1 MAKAFAK
8 TAPEFITA
16 RVNARLTPEK
26 MAAMYDAKT
35 PVYVAKF
42 IHAGMCGY
50 AEQKDI
56 TYLSND
62 VLYRMAQSFVGRPV
76 VLGHDLNITDENI
89 QEKMRGVVTECWT
102 DNGDDWYVKFAIT
115 DQKLAKKID
124 EDGFNFVSCAYI
136 ITAFGE
142 PEIHDGIECTTVVN
156 DAFYHHLAI
165 TNSPRYDNAQVYR
178 VNENTDGQGLYKIG
192 FSDIV
197 KLNETTDTALK
208 LNAVKEVEVE
218 DEVLFETAAGHLT
231 LTGMVEKINELTS
244 AATHRANTLAA
255 MENELKE
262 LNERITE
269 LNA

>member
-1 MAKAFAK
+1 MAKAFSK
-8 TAPEFITA
+8 TVPEYIAA

-56 TYLSND
+56 TYLSAD
-62 VLYRMAQSFVGRPV
+62 ALYRMAQSFVGRPV

-102 DNGDDWYVKFAIT
+102 DNGDDWWVKFAIT
-115 DQKLAKKID
+115 DKKLAKKID

-165 TNSPRYDNAQVYR
+165 TNSPRYDGAAVYR
-178 VNENTDGQGLYKIG
+178 VNENDDAKGLYKIG

-197 KLNETTDTALK
+197 KVNDTDVKSVK
-208 LNAVKEVEVE
+208 LNAVKQVEME
-218 DEVLFETAAGHLT
+218 DEVLFETAVGHLN
-231 LTGMVEKINELTS
+231 LAGMVEKINELNSTVS
-244 AATHRANTLAA
+244 ERKDTLAA
-255 MENELKE
+255 KENELKE
-262 LNERITE
+262 LNAKITE
-269 LNA
+269 LNE